1 MLRYFDPTKT
11 VYIKVDSSDYVSRGI
26 IMQKDKNGKL
36 YPVAYFSKK
45 LNPAE
50 CNYTIYDKELL
61 AIIRAF
67 EEWRPEC
74 LSTNAPIQ
82 VFTDYETLKNF
93 I

>member
-1 MLRYFDPTKT
+1 MLRHFDPTKT
-11 VYIKVDSSDYVSRGI
+11 VYIKVDSSDYISGGI
-26 IMQKDKNGKL
+26 IMQKDENGKL

-67 EEWRPEC
+67 KE
-74 LSTNAPIQ
+74 
-82 VFTDYETLKNF
+82 
-93 I
+93 

>member
-1 MLRYFDPTKT
+1 
-11 VYIKVDSSDYVSRGI
+11 
-26 IMQKDKNGKL
+26 MQKDKNGKL

-50 CNYTIYDKELL
+50 YNYTIYNKELL

-67 EEWRPEC
+67 KEWRPEC

-82 VFTDYETLKNF
+82 VFTDHETLKNF
-93 I
+93 IQTK